1 MMRQGKNY
9 NWLAFLGMFVVVVLV
24 VYALSTFG
32 DESNEDSATKE
43 SSTYDE
49 IEVREEY
56 VPKLEEV
63 EEEPEATAD
72 DNVGE
77 ADQEEIIIEGGSSDS
92 SFPDRDASLEDNK
105 NTSRDYEDSGNANFD
120 EKN

>member
-1 MMRQGKNY
+1 MRQGKNY

-24 VYALSTFG
+24 VYALSVFG
-32 DESNEDSATKE
+32 DESDEELTSDETSVSN
-43 SSTYDE
+43 E

-56 VPKLEEV
+56 VPKLEKI

-77 ADQEEIIIEGGSSDS
+77 ADQEEIVVEGGSTNS
-92 SFPDRDASLEDNK
+92 SFPDRDASLEENK

-120 EKN
+120 QKD

>member
-1 MMRQGKNY
+1 
-9 NWLAFLGMFVVVVLV
+9 MFVVVVLV
-24 VYALSTFG
+24 VYALSVFG
-32 DESNEDSATKE
+32 NESDEELTTDEAAS
-43 SSTYDE
+43 DE

-56 VPKLEEV
+56 VPKLEEI

-77 ADQEEIIIEGGSSDS
+77 ADQEEIVVEGGSTNS
-92 SFPDRDASLEDNK
+92 SFPDRDASLEENK

-120 EKN
+120 QKD